1 MTREEAF
8 YGTYKI
14 DRDGKP
20 HLKESFFHPIGDIW
34 RGIFIFTGAIGCV
47 VFLMMLAMQLQ
58 FYRSVA
64 LHPNDYDPLTWK
76 NYITVMGFGAAF
88 LLAFP
93 ALAIPRWFFCRG
105 TMRLSFVLSLTA
117 LTATQV
123 ISYFAIY
130 EVTPTLSLA
139 TLGSVI
145 WLVLSGSIL
154 IVLNAAA
161 ICMIAAGLTY
171 LINIPIARFR
181 MSRAEK

>member
-8 YGTYKI
+8 YGTYKL

-20 HLKESFFHPIGDIW
+20 HLKEGFFHPFGDIW
-34 RGIFIFTGAIGCV
+34 CGIFIFTGAVGCV

-58 FYRSVA
+58 FYRSAA

-105 TMRLSFVLSLTA
+105 TMHLSFALALTA
-117 LTATQV
+117 LAAAQV
-123 ISYFAIY
+123 VSYFAIFN
-130 EVTPTLSLA
+130 VSPTLSLT
-139 TLGSVI
+139 TLGSVL
-145 WLVLSGSIL
+145 WLVLSGAVL

-171 LINIPIARFR
+171 LINIPIARRR
-181 MSRAEK
+181 MAKANS

>member
-105 TMRLSFVLSLTA
+105 TMCLSFVLSLTA

-123 ISYFAIY
+123 ISYFALY
-130 EVTPTLSLA
+130 DVSPTLSLA
-139 TLGSVI
+139 TFSSVI
-145 WLVLSGSIL
+145 WLVLSGAIL

-171 LINIPIARFR
+171 LINIPIACFR
-181 MSRAEK
+181 MARAEK